1 MTDPEERI
9 TDAELEVMD
18 ALWSAPGPMTL
29 VLSAS
34 SVIPAPHAEPWDQI

>member
-29 VLSAS
+29 AQVSLSFF
-34 SVIPAPHAEPWDQI
+34 PLY